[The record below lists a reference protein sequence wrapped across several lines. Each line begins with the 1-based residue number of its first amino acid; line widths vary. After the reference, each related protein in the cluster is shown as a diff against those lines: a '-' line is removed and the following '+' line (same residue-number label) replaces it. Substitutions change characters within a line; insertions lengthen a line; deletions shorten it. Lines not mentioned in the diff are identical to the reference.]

1 MTVTVSIV
9 VPTYRR
15 DGLLRRCL
23 DALRAQHLASG
34 VRDAPQHARS
44 PTATPGTPLS
54 AAVLSRAE
62 VEVIVVDDGRSAAT
76 RLLVESLAAEHPVP
90 RLRYLQPPCGARGP
104 AAARN
109 AGWRAAEGEVIA
121 FTDDDTVPA
130 RDWLAAGMR
139 AMASADVAAAW
150 GRVKVPMPPQPS
162 DWERNVARLDGAEF
176 LTANL
181 FVRRGVLAAVG
192 GFDERFKRA
201 WREDSDLWFT
211 LIERGGRIVHAPD
224 AVVLHPVR
232 TARWGVSLDLQKNM
246 LFDALLYK
254 KHPRLYRCQI
264 AGRPPLRY
272 YFVVAALAIALAGAA
287 LGWERAAAVAGAVW
301 LAFTL
306 GLAARRLYGTR
317 KTLAHVAEMIVTSA
331 AIPPLAV
338 FWRLAGALRFRVL
351 FA

>member
-1 MTVTVSIV
+1 MTAAVSIV

-15 DGLLRRCL
+15 DVLLRRCL
-23 DALRAQHLASG
+23 DAILAQHFALES
-34 VRDAPQHARS
+34 
-44 PTATPGTPLS
+44 
-54 AAVLSRAE
+54 
-62 VEVIVVDDGRSAAT
+62 VEVVVVDDGRAGAT
-76 RLLVESLAAEHPVP
+76 RALVESLAALHPAP
-90 RLRYLQPPCGARGP
+90 RLRYVQPPPGARGP

-109 AGWRAAEGEVIA
+109 AGWRAAAGAIIA

-139 AMASADVAAAW
+139 AMAPEDVAAAW
-150 GRVKVPMPPQPS
+150 GRVRVPVPARPS
-162 DWERNVARLDGAEF
+162 DWERNVARLDGAPF

-211 LIERGGRIVHAPD
+211 LLERGGRVLHAPD

-232 TARWGVSLDLQKNM
+232 PARWGISVELQKNM

-254 KHPRLYRCQI
+254 KHPRLYRRQI
-264 AGRPPLRY
+264 SRRPPLRY
-272 YFVVAALAIALAGAA
+272 YFVVLALAVALTAPALGWAGAA
-287 LGWERAAAVAGAVW
+287 TVAGAAW

-306 GLAARRLYGTR
+306 AFAAHRLRGTR
-317 KTLAHVAEMIVTSA
+317 KTLGHVAEMIVTSA
-331 AIPPLAV
+331 VIPPLAV
-338 FWRLAGALRFRVL
+338 FWRLAGAARFRVP

>member
-1 MTVTVSIV
+1 MSVAVSIV

-15 DGLLRRCL
+15 DALLRRCL
-23 DALRAQHLASG
+23 DAILAQHLDLA
-34 VRDAPQHARS
+34 DAE
-44 PTATPGTPLS
+44 L
-54 AAVLSRAE
+54 
-62 VEVIVVDDGRSAAT
+62 IVVDDGRSPSTRALVGSFAA
-76 RLLVESLAAEHPVP
+76 LHAAP
-90 RLRYLQPPCGARGP
+90 RLRYVHPPTGARGP

-109 AGWRAAEGEVIA
+109 AGWRAAEGAIIA

-130 RDWLAAGMR
+130 RDWLAAGMQ
-139 AMASADVAAAW
+139 AIAPEDVTAAW
-150 GRVKVPMPPQPS
+150 GRVKVPVPTRPS

-211 LIERGGRIVHAPD
+211 LLERGGGRVVHAPD
-224 AVVLHPVR
+224 ALVLHPVR
-232 TARWGVSLDLQKNM
+232 SARWGVSLGLQKNM

-254 KHPRLYRCQI
+254 KHPRLYRQQI
-264 AGRPPLRY
+264 AARPPLRY
-272 YFVVAALAIALAGAA
+272 YFVVAALVIALAGAA
-287 LGWERAAAVAGAVW
+287 LGFERAAAIAGAGW

-306 GLAARRLYGTR
+306 AFAAQRLRGTR
-317 KTLAHVAEMIVTSA
+317 KSPGHVGEMIVTSA

-338 FWRLAGALRFRVL
+338 FWRLAGAARFRVL